1 MRVDVNL
8 TQEQVSERLIL
19 AYDCILSFKPHDTG
33 VFREDIDI
41 NVL

>member
-1 MRVDVNL
+1 MRADVSL
-8 TQEQVSERLIL
+8 THEQVRERLIFE
-19 AYDCILSFKPHDTG
+19 DDRILSFKPHDTG